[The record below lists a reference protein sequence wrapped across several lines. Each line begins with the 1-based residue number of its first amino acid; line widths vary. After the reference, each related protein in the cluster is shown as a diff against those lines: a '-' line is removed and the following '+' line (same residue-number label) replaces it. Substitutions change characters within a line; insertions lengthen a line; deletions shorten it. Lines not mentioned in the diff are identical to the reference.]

1 MRILFIL
8 SLCLIFGSCVD
19 IFDEIMIHTDGSGTY
34 KYTVNLSA
42 SKVKINSILALDS
55 VDGKRV
61 PKLPEI
67 KDRIEEYR
75 KKLEDKDGISNV
87 KVDANYDDFL
97 FKISLDFESVAALQA
112 GIKEIIK
119 ENIEDKNEP
128 SLNENWLTW
137 DGKNLVRSIP
147 NFKNFV
153 LKLKPEDQEKLKEG
167 KYNAVSRFDKAVLK
181 CDNPEALISPSKT
194 AVLIKS
200 NTYNVATNPSV
211 MKNTIQIVN

>member
-1 MRILFIL
+1 MRILYIL

-19 IFDEIMIHTDGSGTY
+19 IFDEIIIHTDGSGTY

-67 KDRIEEYR
+67 KERIEEYR

-97 FKISLDFESVAALQA
+97 FKISLDFESVAALQE
-112 GIKEIIK
+112 GIKEIVK
-119 ENIEDKNEP
+119 ENIEDKNDP
-128 SLNENWLTW
+128 SLNESWLTW

-167 KYNAVSRFDKAVLK
+167 KYNAVSRFDKAVIK
-181 CDNPEALISPSKT
+181 CDNSEALISPSKT

-200 NTYNVATNPSV
+200 NTYNVATNPTV
-211 MKNTIQIVN
+211 MKSTIQVAN